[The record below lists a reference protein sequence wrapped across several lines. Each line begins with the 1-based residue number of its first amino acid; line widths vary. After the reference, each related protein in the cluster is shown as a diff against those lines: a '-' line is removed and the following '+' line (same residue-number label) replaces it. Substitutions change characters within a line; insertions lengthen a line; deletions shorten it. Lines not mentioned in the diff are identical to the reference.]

1 MIFKSAFDLWHGASL
16 LVFFGRWVSFEISW
30 VLQIGERER
39 DRDRAG
45 DIFLSERV
53 EAVESSVMTEL

>member
-1 MIFKSAFDLWHGASL
+1 M
-16 LVFFGRWVSFEISW
+16 SFEISW

-45 DIFLSERV
+45 DIFLYERV
-53 EAVESSVMTEL
+53 EAVDSSVMTEV

>member
-1 MIFKSAFDLWHGASL
+1 
-16 LVFFGRWVSFEISW
+16 VFFGRWVSFEISW